1 MATSKI
7 QAEKTLLWEN
17 PNPTA
22 AFPAQFIN
30 MDLSGYG
37 RVEVVAKHW
46 SNSDVQ
52 AIAQSEALAYG
63 EITIL
68 QSSNGHFAFR
78 DWQGYTDKIYVGAG
92 RDFYGTTSSQTDHA
106 AIPLRIYGI
115 K

>member
-1 MATSKI
+1 MAVSTI
-7 QAEKTLLWEN
+7 QAERVLLWEN

-30 MDLSGYG
+30 MDLSGYS

-46 SNSDVQ
+46 SNADMQ

-68 QSSNGHFAFR
+68 NGSNGHFAFR

-92 RDFYGTTSSQTDHA
+92 RDFYSTSSSATDNA